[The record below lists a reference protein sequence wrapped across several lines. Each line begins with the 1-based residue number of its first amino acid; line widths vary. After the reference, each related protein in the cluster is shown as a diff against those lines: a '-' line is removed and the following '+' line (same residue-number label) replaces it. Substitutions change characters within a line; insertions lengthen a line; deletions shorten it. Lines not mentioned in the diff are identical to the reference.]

1 MRTRYVWRQGQFV
14 NKETGEPMETS
25 GDGVCT
31 PMIQSDYPA
40 YYSHASCKMIEGR
53 RARRDD
59 LARTGC
65 REVDPSEG
73 PKTVKSEKLAKRLGL
88 EHDPN
93 AGRPKHWA
101 NWMTGKRIES

>member
-1 MRTRYVWRQGQFV
+1 MKTRYVWRGGQFI
-14 NKETGEPMETS
+14 NKETGEPMDAS
-25 GDGVCT
+25 GDGICA
-31 PMIQSDYPA
+31 PMIQSDYQA
-40 YYSHASCKMIEGR
+40 YYSHASGKMIEGR

-73 PKTVKSEKLAKRLGL
+73 PKTCRSEKWAKKLGL

-101 NWMTGKRIES
+101 DWQTGTRV

>member
-1 MRTRYVWRQGQFV
+1 
-14 NKETGEPMETS
+14 METLH
-25 GDGVCT
+25 DGICM
-31 PMIQSDYPA
+31 PMVVSDIPD
-40 YYSHASCKMIEGR
+40 YYSVVSGKMVSGR

-73 PKTVKSEKLAKRLGL
+73 PKTCTTEKWARKLGL

-93 AGRPKHWA
+93 GGRPKHWDKD
-101 NWMTGKRIES
+101 WSSKRVEA